1 MVLGYL
7 TILVVGVV
15 GNIIVLVVVLTN
27 PHMQTT
33 TNIYLVNLSLADIL
47 MCLGTVFRNMNIREE
62 VFYCSVSVPLTPLST
77 FMGRWV
83 LGETLCKLFPASQVR
98 RVSVTVIL
106 DLPLL
111 VHLRLHVHLP
121 PHSHRSRQVSEA
133 FLRLR

>member
-47 MCLGTVFRNMNIREE
+47 MCLGTVFRNMNSREE
-62 VFYCSVSVPLTPLST
+62 VFSCSVSVPLTPLST

-98 RVSVTVIL
+98 KGLSDSHSRSASPSPSPSTC
-106 DLPLL
+106 
-111 VHLRLHVHLP
+111 P
-121 PHSHRSRQVSEA
+121 PSPSQPSQ
-133 FLRLR
+133 